1 MKSTLVLIDML
12 HRKNHKCL
20 ACNLLTFI
28 SNYDKLTETITTK
41 HTYIHISPLFFLVG
55 LPVRSQIVLLTG
67 HGQIPPSKQR
77 FHVLG

>member
-28 SNYDKLTETITTK
+28 SNYDKLTEIITTK
-41 HTYIHISPLFFLVG
+41 HTYIHISPLFFLS
-55 LPVRSQIVLLTG
+55 RTTC
-67 HGQIPPSKQR
+67 
-77 FHVLG
+77 